1 MSGALNSRSTF
12 AWRVGTDGALFA
24 GALSC
29 DAASFVVAIPAT
41 IADAVAMNVRRLT
54 FIRPPL
60 EDKLQ
65 AELEN
70 AWIARARI
78 VRVIRPSVDWLLTA
92 VFGMSR
98 LIIGEKEPW
107 TCAAD
112 AHDLVATVAV
122 TPAIPARSSR
132 RLCIKSRWPRRRNE
146 SRRRSC
152 CRDTTRRWRQS
163 TDERRRGRP

>member
-98 LIIGEKEPW
+98 LIIGQKAIRRVDRQVHAVP
-107 TCAAD
+107 AA
-112 AHDLVATVAV
+112 
-122 TPAIPARSSR
+122 R
-132 RLCIKSRWPRRRNE
+132 RLSVHDRQPPPLLVDAIRCGLGSISVCGVQEPSLSIDDEIRRV
-146 SRRRSC
+146 
-152 CRDTTRRWRQS
+152 
-163 TDERRRGRP
+163 